1 MQVKWDYDE
10 EHLPTTCSPD
20 TSKNQ
25 LALILNPK
33 NLVNQM
39 AQISLVYARDV
50 TSPFARWQI
59 GEIPSAQKTL
69 GSMVQNMFLWDMTVI
84 FLWLNSC

>member
-1 MQVKWDYDE
+1 MQVKGDYDE
-10 EHLPTTCSPD
+10 EPLPTTCSPD
-20 TSKNQ
+20 TSKHQ

-39 AQISLVYARDV
+39 AQISLVYASDV
-50 TSPFARWQI
+50 TFPFARWQI
-59 GEIPSAQKTL
+59 GEIRQLKTL

>member
-1 MQVKWDYDE
+1 MQVKWDHDE
-10 EHLPTTCSPD
+10 EPLLTTCSPN
-20 TSKNQ
+20 TSKYQ

-50 TSPFARWQI
+50 RSPFARWQI
-59 GEIPSAQKTL
+59 GEIPSAKETL
-69 GSMVQNMFLWDMTVI
+69 GSMVQNMFLRDMTVI